1 MSHSYNS
8 FYMTYNSRYRKII
21 KKAFLAVGA
30 TVSGAAVVAGS
41 VAGKV
46 ATSGSVLG
54 MVLIG
59 A

>member
-1 MSHSYNS
+1 MNH
-8 FYMTYNSRYRKII
+8 TIKD

-30 TVSGAAVVAGS
+30 TVSRAGS

>member
-1 MSHSYNS
+1 M
-8 FYMTYNSRYRKII
+8 
-21 KKAFLAVGA
+21 
-30 TVSGAAVVAGS
+30 VSGAAVVLGS

>member
-1 MSHSYNS
+1 
-8 FYMTYNSRYRKII
+8 MTHNSRYRKII

-54 MVLIG
+54 MVLVG